1 METNN
6 QKILETVQNYIDGYL
21 GAQSGLMK
29 KAFHT
34 QTRLFSVD
42 EEDLDTTEMID
53 WLSNIEERQLKGD
66 IRKGKSEIKFLDITN
81 NTAIV
86 KLVLS
91 LDKFE
96 FTDYLSI
103 LNIKNEWIIVNK
115 IYSVKEL

>member
-66 IRKGKSEIKFLDITN
+66 IRKGKSEINKTSRQAYKKF
-81 NTAIV
+81 
-86 KLVLS
+86 
-91 LDKFE
+91 
-96 FTDYLSI
+96 
-103 LNIKNEWIIVNK
+103 IKNRRMLFEWPFKRQIAK
-115 IYSVKEL
+115 